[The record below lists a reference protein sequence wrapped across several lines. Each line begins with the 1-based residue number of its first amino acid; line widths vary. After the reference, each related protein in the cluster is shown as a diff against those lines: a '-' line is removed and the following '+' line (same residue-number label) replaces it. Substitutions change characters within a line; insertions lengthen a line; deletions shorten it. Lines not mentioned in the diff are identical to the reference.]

1 MVEKPNIIGSDTTL
15 KITKALYDWCV
26 KHRQPVPPLIKT
38 TQDYYWIDI
47 SNNKVM
53 DEILLWA
60 DFWRHRGNN
69 SKRLCMA
76 SSALFR
82 SYSKHTFDKGITL

>member
-1 MVEKPNIIGSDTTL
+1 MERRLKRIRNDTTI

-26 KHRQPVPPLIKT
+26 KHRLPVPPLINT
-38 TQDYYWIDI
+38 TKDYYWIDI
-47 SNNKVM
+47 SDNKVM

-76 SSALFR
+76 SSSLYRA
-82 SYSKHTFDKGITL
+82 YSRHKFDKSITT